1 MHDHDPAGGH
11 SHDHGD
17 EHAHDHGDEHAHD
30 HGDEHAHDHGDEH
43 AHDHGDEH
51 AHEHAH
57 DHLRERAPHT
67 HADGPPHAHSHEGT
81 ARQPLIAAGEGAG
94 KVLFFDAFSGVAGD
108 MTIAALLDLG
118 VPLLVVERAVAALP
132 IEGFHLHR
140 GHTHRSSIV
149 AASFDVHVETPQP
162 ERTYGAI
169 DAMLSK

>member
-1 MHDHDPAGGH
+1 MAHDHAHGDHDHD
-11 SHDHGD
+11 HDHVHHD
-17 EHAHDHGDEHAHD
+17 AH
-30 HGDEHAHDHGDEH
+30 
-43 AHDHGDEH
+43 
-51 AHEHAH
+51 HE
-57 DHLRERAPHT
+57 APHT
-67 HADGPPHAHSHEGT
+67 HEGGGSHAHAHTHED
-81 ARQPLIAAGEGAG
+81 APRLPLLTEAAGAG

-118 VPLLVVERAVAALP
+118 VPLLVVERALAALP
-132 IEGFHLHR
+132 LEGFHLHR